1 MRFDDVWPDDGPAQ
15 PADLPMVP
23 NGVSVGQIV
32 AVEDGTRPWFKTPA
46 NPNGR
51 SLTLTVSVEGF
62 EPVEA
67 PIDATFRGKISA
79 VCRAAGVPEP
89 TRGADWD
96 QTALV
101 GRRVGVLTE
110 QRTAK
115 SGREYVTVQ
124 RWYSAAEAA
133 DHPPAVAPAQAARKP
148 EPPPPPVAKPRK
160 PKAEVADG
168 DDIPF

>member
-1 MRFDDVWPDDGPAQ
+1 MRFDDVWPDDELAATQ
-15 PADLPMVP
+15 ELPTVP
-23 NGVSVGQIV
+23 NGVAVGKIV
-32 AVEDGTRPWFKTPA
+32 AVEDGTKPWFKTDS

-51 SLTLTVSVEGF
+51 SLTLTVSVDGF
-62 EPVEA
+62 APVEA
-67 PIDATFRGKISA
+67 PIDATFRGKIAA

-89 TRGADWD
+89 TRDADWD

-101 GRRVGVLTE
+101 GKRVGLLTE

-115 SGREYVTVQ
+115 SGRNYVTVQ

-133 DHPPAVAPAQAARKP
+133 DHPPAAPTA
-148 EPPPPPVAKPRK
+148 PPPPAAPVARQTRK
-160 PKAEVADG
+160 PKREAADG